1 MTEALSASFREQEAK
16 PESRAKP
23 ELNSCQESTCL
34 LVSLE
39 PEADLISCEGSRLI
53 KTHLAQR
60 EPK

>member
-1 MTEALSASFREQEAK
+1 AGSRVGACAK
-16 PESRAKP
+16 SV
-23 ELNSCQESTCL
+23 LNSCQESTCL

-53 KTHLAQR
+53 KTHLALR